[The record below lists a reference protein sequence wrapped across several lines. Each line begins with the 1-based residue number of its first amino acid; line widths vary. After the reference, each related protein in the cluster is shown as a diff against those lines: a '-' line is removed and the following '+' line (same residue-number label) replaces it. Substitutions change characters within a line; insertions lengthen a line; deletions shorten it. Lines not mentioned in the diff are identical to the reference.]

1 MTWQFSTGL
10 ESPSK
15 RLGACM
21 IQWENAPARRRGHGL
36 VAKHLCSISVMSLD
50 PVASRNCQTTGS
62 IISFYKD
69 TDAVGL
75 LLSSFCLAM
84 SVSQFN
90 IVVGIAWENI

>member
-36 VAKHLCSISVMSLD
+36 VAKHLRSIGDVPGSS
-50 PVASRNCQTTGS
+50 SRNCQTTGS
-62 IISFYKD
+62 IVSFYKD